1 MIEKPIFSIITI
13 TYNAGEYITDT
24 MKSVNEQVCHNFE
37 HIIVDGASSDNTLF
51 IVRQFNNPST
61 IIISEKDNG
70 LYDAMNKGLSMARGK
85 YVIFLNA
92 GDTFASPLTLSLFSE
107 ATRNDPDIIYGDTII
122 VDKARRFKAPRHLS
136 VPEKLTFQSFSHGM
150 LICHQAFCVKKSIA
164 PQYDL
169 SYRFS
174 ADYDWTIKCIKKS
187 VPEKCINLHAIVIH
201 YLDDGLTEKNKKAS
215 LKERYEIMKKHYGT
229 AKAIARHLSFVP
241 RAIMRK
247 IKSSGRK

>member
-169 SYRFS
+169 SY
-174 ADYDWTIKCIKKS
+174 
-187 VPEKCINLHAIVIH
+187 
-201 YLDDGLTEKNKKAS
+201 
-215 LKERYEIMKKHYGT
+215 
-229 AKAIARHLSFVP
+229 
-241 RAIMRK
+241 
-247 IKSSGRK
+247 